1 MDILTH
7 LGQHSLLMEHQEALD
22 LQQEMIQ
29 LSASGRAIDEKNIH
43 DSVQSGTYP
52 HVSFIAAGCAQAIRL
67 VSGMAAFDRCKIGNF
82 KFEAINRAV
91 HKIHQSS
98 HRDFKTTALIR
109 STTRSRMLLPGQSS
123 PLQKK
128 VPSLFLKI
136 DFNIFFQQL
145 ETMLHSIA
153 SDKSK

>member
-1 MDILTH
+1 
-7 LGQHSLLMEHQEALD
+7 MEHQEALD

-29 LSASGRAIDEKNIH
+29 SSASGHKIGQATDEKNIH

-82 KFEAINRAV
+82 KFEAITRAV
-91 HKIHQSS
+91 LNIHQSS
-98 HRDFKTTALIR
+98 HIDLKTTALIR
-109 STTRSRMLLPGQSS
+109 SATRSRMLLPGQSS

-128 VPSLFLKI
+128 EPCLFLKI